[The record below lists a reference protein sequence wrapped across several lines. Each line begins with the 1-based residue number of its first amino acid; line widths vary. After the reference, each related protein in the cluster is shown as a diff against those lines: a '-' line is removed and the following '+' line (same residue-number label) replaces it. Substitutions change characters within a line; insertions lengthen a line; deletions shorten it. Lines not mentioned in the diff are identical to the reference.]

1 MFLHS
6 LLLLA
11 ALLPNLSHSASVKV
25 GIVNGKEVI
34 PHSRPYM
41 VSVQINEK
49 HHCGGFLVS
58 NQFVMT
64 AAHCYK
70 RMRFTVVVGAH
81 DLTNNNE
88 GSRRI
93 EVQYY
98 HLHPEF
104 NAKTLNNDIMLLK
117 LGVTLSRSST
127 VNWIS
132 IPREPEDIPVN
143 TVCSVAGW
151 GQTGSNRHQS
161 DCLLEIHTVIMN
173 RMMCSKLW
181 NSTYPVTEGKGD
193 SGSPLVCGGRAEGIV
208 SFGERICDHKE
219 KPNVYIRISAFLP
232 WIRSIIG

>member
-1 MFLHS
+1 MGQEFS
-6 LLLLA
+6 FWCITDRKF
-11 ALLPNLSHSASVKV
+11 NDKTSVFCFSASVKV

-117 LGVTLSRSST
+117 
-127 VNWIS
+127 
-132 IPREPEDIPVN
+132 
-143 TVCSVAGW
+143 
-151 GQTGSNRHQS
+151 
-161 DCLLEIHTVIMN
+161 
-173 RMMCSKLW
+173 
-181 NSTYPVTEGKGD
+181 GD